1 MGFAISLRSDHPSA
15 GSVRALWSDVQRF
28 EYRPSMALLGY
39 PPHITLAIYD
49 DDAVREAEIR
59 RALDNASKN
68 LRAVTLTFDAICS
81 FDGPPMLLWASPR
94 PSAVLRTIHGAI
106 HAAINPTSCRPHYRP
121 GAWKPHCT
129 LGTQVRDDQREA
141 ALAFA
146 RRASSVFDVIFDSLD
161 CIDFPP
167 VAPFELRKLL

>member
-1 MGFAISLRSDHPSA
+1 MAATSCSAIPRWGASGRRCDCLSRVCSRWKADLQSA
-15 GSVRALWSDVQRF
+15 RNEAAGAGAW
-28 EYRPSMALLGY
+28 
-39 PPHITLAIYD
+39 AIYD

-81 FDGPPMLLWASPR
+81 FDGPPMVLWASPR
-94 PSAVLRTIHGAI
+94 PSAVLRAIHGAI

-161 CIDFPP
+161 
-167 VAPFELRKLL
+167 